1 MMAEEE
7 VRQIKEGGGMEE
19 GWRQGT
25 QSAGNVRLLVRFFSV
40 SLSVTLADYRELF
53 FFSFFLVFIVIF
65 FLLQLCFLFLSFYL
79 KGKILLWAKM
89 VL

>member
-1 MMAEEE
+1 
-7 VRQIKEGGGMEE
+7 MEE

-53 FFSFFLVFIVIF
+53 FFFILSCLHCYI
-65 FLLQLCFLFLSFYL
+65 LSPSTLFLFFSFYL

>member
-1 MMAEEE
+1 MMTKEE
-7 VRQIKEGGGMEE
+7 VRQIKEGGMEE

-53 FFSFFLVFIVIF
+53 FIFSCLHCYI
-65 FLLQLCFLFLSFYL
+65 LSPSTLFLFLLF
-79 KGKILLWAKM
+79 I
-89 VL
+89 

>member
-53 FFSFFLVFIVIF
+53 FSFFLVFIVIF
-65 FLLQLCFLFLSFYL
+65 FLLQLCFYFFPF
-79 KGKILLWAKM
+79 I
-89 VL
+89 

>member
-1 MMAEEE
+1 
-7 VRQIKEGGGMEE
+7 MEE

-53 FFSFFLVFIVIF
+53 FHFFLSSLLYSFSFNFVFISS
-65 FLLQLCFLFLSFYL
+65 LYL